1 MSFHL
6 LPVLLVVAACGG
18 TAATSRVPAGLSGS
32 IRVSGGIAGIDETW
46 VLAAD
51 GTVNGPLGRSGSLAP
66 DQVEALAD
74 AVIDARF
81 FDFDAEYLPE
91 DRCCD
96 RFTYELTITQG
107 GRTHTVATV
116 DAADAPDGLFVLIG
130 SWLDAMRGSVG

>member
-1 MSFHL
+1 MRIRL

-18 TAATSRVPAGLSGS
+18 TATTTVPAGLSGS

-46 VLAAD
+46 GLASD
-51 GTVNGPLGRSGSLAP
+51 GTVNGPLGRSGSLTP
-66 DQVEALAD
+66 VQVEALGDAAAD
-74 AVIDARF
+74 AGF
-81 FDFDAEYLPE
+81 FDLDAEYLPE

-107 GRTHTVATV
+107 GRTHTVTTI
-116 DAADAPDGLFVLIG
+116 DAADAPDGLFALIG